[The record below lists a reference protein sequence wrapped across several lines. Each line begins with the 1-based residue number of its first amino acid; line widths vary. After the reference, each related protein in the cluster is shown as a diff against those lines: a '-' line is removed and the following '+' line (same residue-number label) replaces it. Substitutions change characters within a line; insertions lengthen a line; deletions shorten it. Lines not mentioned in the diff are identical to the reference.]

1 VSDILL
7 GQSYFLRFDPKLWE
21 QMQPYAPLGTLYAAS
36 LLRERG
42 NDVALFDA
50 MLAGSEQEW
59 ADRLDR
65 ERPSIAVLFEDNF
78 NYLSKMCLLRMREA
92 AFTMAGMA
100 RERGCTVIVG
110 GSDATDHA
118 AEYLANGADAV
129 LIGEGD
135 ATLAELVDRLAG
147 RTDQAVSSISGLAY
161 RSDGR
166 LAGLGGDVGSSSA
179 AGVALAGSDGVTVT
193 PRRPDLKEL
202 DALPLPA
209 WDLVD
214 VDRYREI
221 WQQRHGEF
229 SMNMATTRGCPFHC
243 NWCAKPIWGQRYNV
257 RSPQNVVA
265 ELRWLKD
272 TYSPDHIW
280 FADDIMGLRP
290 RWLSTFADEVERQ
303 GARTPF
309 KCLGRADLLLRDG
322 DIDALARSG
331 ARIVWIGAES
341 GSQRILDAMEK
352 GTSVEQIHEAARRL
366 RAAGV
371 RVGFFLQFGYPGET
385 RDDIEATIAMVTT
398 ALPDDIGVSV
408 SYPLP
413 GTPFHER
420 VREQMGTTHNWRDS
434 DDLAMLYRGPF
445 TTRFYRQLH
454 GVIHAEFRSRRAARE
469 LRGVARRPWTLRPR
483 HLRRA
488 AAMTWHAASLP
499 WLRRQLDRLAE
510 IPHQAPPPLPPA
522 LDRDAASTPTRQADA

>member
-50 MLAGSEQEW
+50 MLASSEQEW

-110 GSDATDHA
+110 GSDTTDHA

-147 RTDQAVSSISGLAY
+147 RTDQAVSSIAGLTF

-166 LAGLGGDVGSSSA
+166 LAGLEGEVGSSSA
-179 AGVALAGSDGVTVT
+179 PGLPLAGSDGVTVT

-214 VDRYREI
+214 VDR
-221 WQQRHGEF
+221 
-229 SMNMATTRGCPFHC
+229 
-243 NWCAKPIWGQRYNV
+243 
-257 RSPQNVVA
+257 
-265 ELRWLKD
+265 
-272 TYSPDHIW
+272 
-280 FADDIMGLRP
+280 
-290 RWLSTFADEVERQ
+290 
-303 GARTPF
+303 
-309 KCLGRADLLLRDG
+309 
-322 DIDALARSG
+322 
-331 ARIVWIGAES
+331 
-341 GSQRILDAMEK
+341 
-352 GTSVEQIHEAARRL
+352 
-366 RAAGV
+366 
-371 RVGFFLQFGYPGET
+371 
-385 RDDIEATIAMVTT
+385 
-398 ALPDDIGVSV
+398 
-408 SYPLP
+408 
-413 GTPFHER
+413 
-420 VREQMGTTHNWRDS
+420 
-434 DDLAMLYRGPF
+434 
-445 TTRFYRQLH
+445 
-454 GVIHAEFRSRRAARE
+454 
-469 LRGVARRPWTLRPR
+469 
-483 HLRRA
+483 
-488 AAMTWHAASLP
+488 
-499 WLRRQLDRLAE
+499 
-510 IPHQAPPPLPPA
+510 
-522 LDRDAASTPTRQADA
+522 